1 MSKCDIFVTTL
12 TFTKTTRQGFG
23 NEANQTRLVRTEN
36 DRSKISPTIKMRT
49 VKLIVLNVF
58 PFPEKSTKP
67 ISVSPKSFCLSI
79 TIRIQLHHKC
89 LKQRESWRK
98 LWKDKRFCFVISI
111 QFILMFLLLIMNLL
125 FCL

>member
-12 TFTKTTRQGFG
+12 TYTNTTRQGFG

-49 VKLIVLNVF
+49 LKLIVLNVF

-67 ISVSPKSFCLSI
+67 ISVSPESFCLSI
-79 TIRIQLHHKC
+79 TIRIQLQHKC
-89 LKQRESWRK
+89 LQQRESWRE
-98 LWKDKRFCFVISI
+98 LWKDKRYCFVISI
-111 QFILMFLLLIMNLL
+111 QFLLLILLLNMNLL